1 MHPCSSSSVSSCVAS
16 SGGGAVA
23 AAAGA
28 AAANAA
34 KASGS
39 SYITLPTG
47 GAAATHA
54 HPFSLRQR
62 QSRPLAAFDCWGLAL
77 VWGVFGIG
85 LVLVLLDGVA
95 SPRVEESVQP
105 PPALRS
111 VQQP

>member
-1 MHPCSSSSVSSCVAS
+1 MHPCSSSSASSCVAS

-28 AAANAA
+28 AAA

-39 SYITLPTG
+39 SYMTLLTG

-62 QSRPLAAFDCWGLAL
+62 HSRPLSAFDCWGLAL

-85 LVLVLLDGVA
+85 LVLVLLEGVA
-95 SPRVEESVQP
+95 SPRVQESVQP
-105 PPALRS
+105 PPTLS
-111 VQQP
+111 QVQQP